1 MNTIFKLEKLGVEQ
15 LNEMQNTT
23 YDAVTKN
30 KKVILLSPTGSGKTL
45 AFLLPLLEKVN
56 PAINETQMLVI
67 APTRELAQQSHEV
80 LKTLGTGLRVSVV
93 YGGRKV
99 SYEKQNFKSP
109 SHVVIGTPGRIID
122 HFDKDNISTKHIS
135 NIVVDEYDK
144 CLEIGFEDQLS
155 DIFNRIEQINSLI
168 LTSATE
174 LKKLPLWLGQKQPL
188 TLDFLD
194 NQKPDIHTVLVH
206 SLAKDKLETLGRL
219 LLHTQDTKGIVF
231 CNFRESLERVSTY
244 LHENNI
250 AHSLYH
256 GGLEQIDRE
265 ISLLKFRNGT
275 TRILLSTDLAARGL
289 DIPDIDFI
297 THYHL
302 PLKEEEYTHRNG
314 RTARMLKDGLVYVL
328 HWPEDPLPEFILAD
342 EKIDIADL
350 PPSNPY
356 QPSEWATLQI
366 SIGRK
371 DKVSKADVLGFVCK
385 KAQIN
390 IQDIGKIEIKDLVS
404 YLSVKVAKVKQVITA
419 TNNNKL
425 KVKNVKV
432 KQIN

>member
-1 MNTIFKLEKLGVEQ
+1 
-15 LNEMQNTT
+15 
-23 YDAVTKN
+23 
-30 KKVILLSPTGSGKTL
+30 
-45 AFLLPLLEKVN
+45 
-56 PAINETQMLVI
+56 
-67 APTRELAQQSHEV
+67 
-80 LKTLGTGLRVSVV
+80 V

-122 HFDKDNISTKHIS
+122 HFDKNNISTKHIS

-155 DIFNRIEQINSLI
+155 EIFNRIEQINSLI

-174 LKKLPLWLGQKQPL
+174 LKKLPLWLGQKQPV

-194 NQKPDIHTVLVH
+194 SHRPDIHTVLVH

>member
-1 MNTIFKLEKLGVEQ
+1 MYTIFKLEKLGVEQ

-45 AFLLPLLEKVN
+45 AFLLPLIEKVN

-109 SHVVIGTPGRIID
+109 SHIVIGTPGRIID
-122 HFDKDNISTKHIS
+122 HFDKNNISTKHIS

-219 LLHTQDTKGIVF
+219 LLHTQDSKGIVF

-297 THYHL
+297 AHYHL

-314 RTARMLKDGLVYVL
+314 RTARMLRDGLVYVL
-328 HWPEDPLPEFILAD
+328 HWSEDPLPEFIIAD
-342 EKIDIADL
+342 EKINISDL

-390 IQDIGKIEIKDLVS
+390 TLDIGKIEIKDLVS

-432 KQIN
+432 KLIN

>member
-45 AFLLPLLEKVN
+45 AFLLPLIEKVN

-109 SHVVIGTPGRIID
+109 SHIVIGTPGRIID
-122 HFDKDNISTKHIS
+122 HFDKNNISTKHIS

-194 NQKPDIHTVLVH
+194 NQRPDIHTVLLH

-231 CNFRESLERVSTY
+231 CNFRESLERVSAY

-297 THYHL
+297 AHYHL

-328 HWPEDPLPEFILAD
+328 HWSEDPLLEFIIAD
-342 EKIDIADL
+342 EKINIDDL

-390 IQDIGKIEIKDLVS
+390 TLDIGKIEIKDLVS
-404 YLSVKVAKVKQVITA
+404 YLSIKVAKVKQVITA

-432 KQIN
+432 KLIH